1 MASATKDLVEKK
13 LIYLYLSI
21 YSTTN
26 QAFARM
32 AINTFH
38 KDLSNANPN
47 VRALALRSLSNLRF
61 KGRSEYAM
69 PGFNNGL
76 SDFAPSVKRSSILG
90 LTKLAV
96 EEIRA
101 GREEARDEAL
111 LGKFYEM
118 LRE

>member
-26 QAFARM
+26 PAFARM
-32 AINTFH
+32 AINTFL
-38 KDLSNANPN
+38 KDLSNPNPS

-61 KGRSEYAM
+61 KGRAEYAL
-69 PGFNNGL
+69 PAFKNGL
-76 SDFAPSVKRSSILG
+76 NDFAPGVKRSAILG

-96 EEIRA
+96 
-101 GREEARDEAL
+101 
-111 LGKFYEM
+111 
-118 LRE
+118 